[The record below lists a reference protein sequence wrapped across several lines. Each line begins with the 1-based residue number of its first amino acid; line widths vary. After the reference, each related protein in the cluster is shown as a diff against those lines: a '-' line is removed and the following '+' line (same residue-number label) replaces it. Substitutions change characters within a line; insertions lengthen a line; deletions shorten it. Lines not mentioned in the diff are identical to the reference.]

1 MPNVYR
7 EKTCDHC
14 GITHRKRGK
23 YCSQACANKD
33 RDVSD
38 KVRENMRKVA
48 IEYHKT
54 PEAIA
59 ASKLVNSPLSM
70 EDYAIDIPDFRDLP
84 DGYDIADDW

>member
-1 MPNVYR
+1 
-7 EKTCDHC
+7 
-14 GITHRKRGK
+14 
-23 YCSQACANKD
+23 
-33 RDVSD
+33 
-38 KVRENMRKVA
+38 MRKVA